1 MMGTMRTDKEFD
13 RMVQSEVY
21 HYVDL
26 IRLESAELIDESDTN
41 YDIFA
46 GELTNSM
53 INVSVSYQA
62 CDYCQP

>member
-26 IRLESAELIDESDTN
+26 IRLESAELIDESDTK
-41 YDIFA
+41 YDRFA
-46 GELTNSM
+46 DELTNTKPM
-53 INVSVSYQA
+53 
-62 CDYCQP
+62 